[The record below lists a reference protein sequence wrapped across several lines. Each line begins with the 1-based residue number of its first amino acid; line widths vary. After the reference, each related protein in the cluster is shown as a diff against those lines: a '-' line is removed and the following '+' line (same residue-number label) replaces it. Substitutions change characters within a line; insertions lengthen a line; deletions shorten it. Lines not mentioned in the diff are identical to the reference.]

1 MTWKVQAMIRLVD
14 SSVFIPYLL
23 GRYYVAL
30 VDSWILARRLLLCSV
45 VVEEITAGA
54 RDQEERRRYDAFF
67 AEFRRQGLIITPTHE
82 EWQTCGRLLS
92 RYRQR
97 FGAIEPRDHQN
108 DVLILL
114 TAIRASRDEE
124 TILVTENDS
133 DFRTWL
139 RLTNDRTSV
148 RIAALRRQ

>member
-1 MTWKVQAMIRLVD
+1 MLRLVD
-14 SSVFIPYLL
+14 SSVLIPYLL
-23 GRYYVAL
+23 GRSYVAL

-54 RDQEERRRYDAFF
+54 RDQDERRRYDAFF
-67 AEFRRQGLIITPTHE
+67 SGFRRLGMITTPTHD
-82 EWQTCGRLLS
+82 EWHTCGRLLS
-92 RYRQR
+92 QYRQR

-114 TAIRASRDEE
+114 TAIRATRDEE
-124 TILVTENDS
+124 ATLVTENDA

-139 RLTNDRTSV
+139 RLTNERTAV
-148 RIAALRRQ
+148 RITPLRRE